1 VGLDSYIVDPKNH
14 KNAHIVT
21 HNDKD
26 SSNSLVVAT
35 HPLKQFQ
42 ENTLFFTND
51 TFGINMNIQ
60 AGQFG
65 GNPLVIY
72 KENVE
77 WTTSA
82 ISGTWTFNSG
92 TVGAIAPHG
101 GSVMIDATA
110 TSNNDTMQLSNI
122 SSLDLSN
129 YTSITGYINI
139 TAWSVVGIKAV
150 NIYGWNT
157 GTGTIVGIAV
167 NIGTY
172 VNTGSLSTWQKF
184 TIPLENMGLKGSTI
198 NAFRIATISST
209 GTVQNYYLDDIQIE
223 EVSGESETSSAS
235 FSIQPNNETWLHI
248 SSFTFFFA
256 DDDYAPVLATGLMT
270 GIPYDSLLGVSS
282 LAGGLIYNRYQ
293 DGEIIVTEK
302 IQQLSGLFRMPST
315 VISGYGISKD
325 YAGSWVSIFSPV
337 AEPIILKAEDQ
348 DKITWTIS
356 EDLSGLSIFNISAA
370 CKIEYRV

>member
-1 VGLDSYIVDPKNH
+1 MGINNYITDPQNQ

-21 HNDKD
+21 HDDKD
-26 SSNSLVVAT
+26 NSNALVVAT

-65 GNPLVIY
+65 GNPKVVY

-92 TVGAIAPHG
+92 VTGGVTPHG
-101 GSVMIDATA
+101 GSVMINATA
-110 TSNNDTMQLSNI
+110 TSSNNTMQLFNT
-122 SSLDLSN
+122 SSLSLSD
-129 YTSITGYINI
+129 YTGITGYINI
-139 TAWSVVGIKAV
+139 TAWNVVGTKAV

-157 GTGTIVGIAV
+157 GTGTMVGTAV
-167 NIGTY
+167 NIGAY
-172 VNTGSLSTWQKF
+172 VNVGSLSTWQKF
-184 TIPLENMGLKGSTI
+184 TIPLENMGLKEATI
-198 NAFRIATISST
+198 NSFRITTTSST
-209 GTVQNYYLDDIQIE
+209 GTFQDFFLDDIQIE
-223 EVSGESETSSAS
+223 EKSGVSDISSAF
-235 FSIQPNNETWLHI
+235 FSIQPPNETWLYI

-256 DDDYAPVLATGLMT
+256 DNNYAPVLSNGLMT
-270 GIPYDSLLGVSS
+270 GIPYDSILGVSS
-282 LAGGLIYNRYQ
+282 LTGGLIYNRYQ
-293 DGEIIVTEK
+293 NGEIIVTER
-302 IQQLSGLFRMPST
+302 IRQLSSLFRMPST

-337 AEPIILKAEDQ
+337 AEPIILKAEEK

-356 EDLSGLSIFNISAA
+356 EDLSGLSIFNISAV
-370 CKIEYRV
+370 CKMEYK